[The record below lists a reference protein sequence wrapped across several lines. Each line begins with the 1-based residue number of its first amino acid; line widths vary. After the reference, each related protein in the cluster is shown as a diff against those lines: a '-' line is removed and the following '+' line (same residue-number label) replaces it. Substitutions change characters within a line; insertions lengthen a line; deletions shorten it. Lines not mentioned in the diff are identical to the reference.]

1 MGATSTMDGQT
12 GVKIEHRGA
21 RGGTMGVMGL
31 IGAKVWWYWGAG
43 TTVYSCRAILAW
55 PVDGTKVRKDGSGMA
70 SEVGLPLALTRHR
83 PKVPE
88 IA

>member
-1 MGATSTMDGQT
+1 MGATRTRDGQT
-12 GVKIEHRGA
+12 GVMIEPRRA

-55 PVDGTKVRKDGSGMA
+55 PVDGTNVRKDGPGMA
-70 SEVGLPLALTRHR
+70 SEVGLPLALTRLR
-83 PKVPE
+83 PIVPA